1 MPAKN
6 VIKSYDIPAFYHVY
20 NRGAGKQ
27 IIFNDDID
35 REKFLSLFARYLD
48 PDDESVRADGLPY
61 AKYDLDVVAYC
72 LMDNHFHLLLYQEID
87 LNAVSEFMKS
97 ISNAYTMYY
106 NKRHGAAGHL
116 FQGIFKASKITN
128 DEYLLHITRY
138 IHMNP
143 RSYLRYKWSSIASY
157 LGGGVPA
164 WLSPD
169 RVPAMRPDEYRQFL
183 QEYEGKRA
191 ELKLLQDQLVG

>member
-6 VIKSYDIPAFYHVY
+6 TIRNYDVSAFYHVY

-27 IIFNDDID
+27 IIFHDDID

-48 PDDESVRADGLPY
+48 PSDDSVRADGLLY

-72 LMDNHFHLLLYQEID
+72 LMDNHFHLLLYQDSDPSAI
-87 LNAVSEFMKS
+87 SQFMKS
-97 ISNAYTMYY
+97 TLTAYTMYY
-106 NKRHGAAGHL
+106 NMRHKASGHL
-116 FQGIFKASKITN
+116 FQGAFKASQITS

-143 RSYLRYKWSSIASY
+143 RSYMRYKWSSIASY
-157 LGGGVPA
+157 LGGEVPS
-164 WLSPD
+164 WLYPD
-169 RVPAMRPDEYRQFL
+169 RILAMKPAEYKQFL
-183 QEYEGKRA
+183 QDYEGRRA
-191 ELKLLQDQLVG
+191 ELKVLKDQLAG